1 VTEIGHD
8 FLLDL
13 LHVVFLLYTAL
24 VVGHFALQTLYAHLA
39 WRRCL
44 AASVGEVGGS
54 SFVPGVDVIVTSYQ
68 EDPER
73 LAACLAALSGQDYE
87 GPLGVY
93 VVDDGSPNR
102 GRLMPIYERFE
113 QQADWR
119 VLLLERNVG
128 KRHAQAHAYG
138 RSNGELVVTIDSDTE
153 VASDGI
159 RTIVTAF
166 RDDSVGAVT
175 GSVGV
180 SNATQNLLTRLIGF
194 RYWFAFNQER
204 AAQSFFRTVLCC
216 SGPFSVY
223 RRSVLDVVWKRYT
236 EQSFRGVPC
245 TYGDDRHLTNLV
257 LGAGFD
263 ALYEPRAHAL
273 THAPTGIAEYLK
285 QQLRWNKS
293 FYREL
298 LWTSPFLLQRSW
310 FTTFDVVAQT
320 LLPFLLTVAITSAT
334 FTAVLVDPIRGAHY
348 AGTILVMSLLR
359 IAYAIFRTRNSRFLL
374 FTLYGFL
381 HAAVLMPVRLR
392 ALATLTDNRW
402 GTRAAMPATGAGGI
416 AMRDGLAERSAEA
429 RPPRLASLPP
439 PPWALDTTTP
449 KAPSPVPPPPW
460 ARGPQASSPRRTG
473 GRLRLPRPPLQ

>member
-1 VTEIGHD
+1 MTEIGHD

-13 LHVVFLLYTAL
+13 LHVVFLLYTML
-24 VVGHFALQTLYAHLA
+24 VVGHFALQTLYAHRA

-44 AASVGEVGGS
+44 AASVGEAGGS
-54 SFVPGVDVIVTSYQ
+54 PFVPGVDVIVTSYQ
-68 EDPER
+68 EDPDR
-73 LAACLAALSGQDYE
+73 LAACLSALSGQDYE

-138 RSNGELVVTIDSDTE
+138 MSNGELVVTIDSDTE

-180 SNATQNLLTRLIGF
+180 SNATRNLLTRLIGF

-223 RRSVLDVVWKRYT
+223 RRSVLDVVWKRYR

-298 LWTSPFLLQRSW
+298 LWTCPFLLQRSW
-310 FTTFDVVAQT
+310 FTTFDVVAQM

-334 FTAVLVDPIRGAHY
+334 FTAILVDPIRGAHY
-348 AGTILVMSLLR
+348 AGTIVVMSLLR

-381 HAAVLMPVRLR
+381 HAGVLMPVRLR

-402 GTRAAMPATGAGGI
+402 GTRAATPATGAGFI
-416 AMRDGLAERSAEA
+416 AMWDGFAERSAEA
-429 RPPRLASLPP
+429 RPPRLAPFPP

-449 KAPSPVPPPPW
+449 KAPSPVPPAPW
-460 ARGPQASSPRRTG
+460 ARGPQ
-473 GRLRLPRPPLQ
+473 